1 MSYLFALLQKFASL
15 FESPHLPL
23 DNDYSYQARH
33 REAQRQRQARGT
45 AFGIRL

>member
-15 FESPHLPL
+15 FESPNLPL
-23 DNDYSYQARH
+23 DKDYCYQARF
-33 REAQRQRQARGT
+33 RDSERQRKARGT

>member
-15 FESPHLPL
+15 FESPNLPL
-23 DNDYSYQARH
+23 DKDYSYQARF
-33 REAQRQRQARGT
+33 RDAERQRKARGT